1 MNGVL
6 QLARLSFIEAV
17 RNRIAYGVL
26 AFLAVLLATAALI
39 SSVTMGRT
47 EMLILDLGLG
57 GISILGNLM
66 AMLFAIQSLQ
76 QDRDSRALYV
86 LLIRLP
92 RRWHYVLGK
101 FAGLAAVLALMITV
115 MGLLLA
121 LAAYPFGAFH
131 LGSFAQAVLAT
142 VFEVWMTAAVAM
154 LFAQTSSLFL
164 GVLLTLAVDI
174 AGRFTDVIHQFAGQ
188 FHAKAMQWLVTGM
201 YYALPNFTAIN
212 LRDEAGYIPAY
223 DLSRMASVC
232 AYAGAETMLLLL
244 IVIGVFGRKN
254 LT

>member
-1 MNGVL
+1 V
-6 QLARLSFIEAV
+6 QLARLTFIEAV

-26 AFLAVLLATAALI
+26 AFLAVLLAAAALI
-39 SSVTMGRT
+39 ASVTMGRT
-47 EMLILDLGLG
+47 QMLILDLGLG

-76 QDRDSRALYV
+76 QERDSRALYV

-101 FAGLAAVLALMITV
+101 FAGLAAVLALMVVV

-142 VFEVWMTAAVAM
+142 VFEVWMVVAVAM
-154 LFAQTSSLFL
+154 LCAQTSSLFL

-174 AGRFTDVIHQFAGQ
+174 AGRFTEVIHHFSGQ
-188 FHAKAMQWLVTGM
+188 FHAPAMRWLVTGM
-201 YYALPNFTAIN
+201 YYALPNFAAIN
-212 LRDEAGYIPAY
+212 LRDAAGYIPAY
-223 DLSRMASVC
+223 DGARMASVC
-232 AYAGAETMLLLL
+232 AYAGAETLWLLLL
-244 IVIGVFGRKN
+244 VMAVFGRKN
-254 LT
+254 LS

>member
-1 MNGVL
+1 MNGIV
-6 QLARLSFIEAV
+6 QLARLSFMEAV
-17 RNRIAYGVL
+17 RQRIAYGVL
-26 AFLAVLLATAALI
+26 AFLALLLSAAALI

-57 GISILGNLM
+57 GISILANLM

-76 QDRDSRALYV
+76 QERDSRALYV

-92 RRWHYVLGK
+92 GRWHYVLGK
-101 FAGLAAVLALMITV
+101 FAGLAAVLALMIAV
-115 MGLLLA
+115 MGLTLA

-131 LGSFAQAVLAT
+131 LASYVQAVLAT
-142 VFEVWMTAAVAM
+142 VLEAWMTIAVAM

-174 AGRFTDVIHQFAGQ
+174 AGRFTEVIHHFAGQ
-188 FHAKAMQWLVTGM
+188 FHAKAMQWLITGM
-201 YYALPNFTAIN
+201 YYVLPNFSAIN
-212 LRDEAGYIPAY
+212 LRDQAGYIPAY
-223 DLSRMASVC
+223 DWGRMASVC
-232 AYAGAETMLLLL
+232 AYAGAETALLLL
-244 IVIGVFGRKN
+244 VVMAVFGRKN

>member
-1 MNGVL
+1 MNGIV

-17 RNRIAYGVL
+17 RQRIAYGVL
-26 AFLAVLLATAALI
+26 AFLAVLLSAAALVA
-39 SSVTMGRT
+39 SVTMGQT

-57 GISILGNLM
+57 GISILANLM
-66 AMLFAIQSLQ
+66 AMLFAIQGLQ
-76 QDRDSRALYV
+76 QERDSRALYV

-101 FAGLAAVLALMITV
+101 FLGLAAVLALMVVV

-131 LGSFAQAVLAT
+131 LVSFAQAILAT
-142 VFEVWMTAAVAM
+142 VLEAWLTIAVAM

-174 AGRFTDVIHQFAGQ
+174 AGRFTEVIHHFAGQ
-188 FHAKAMQWLVTGM
+188 FHARAMQWLVTVM

-212 LRDEAGYIPAY
+212 LRDQAGYIPAY
-223 DLSRMASVC
+223 DASRMLTLVG
-232 AYAGAETMLLLL
+232 YAGAETALLLL
-244 IVIGVFGRKN
+244 IVMWVFGRKN
-254 LT
+254 LS